1 LPGTK
6 VVSSYN
12 NLSLIYKGD
21 LGDRRQRGFGLG
33 RLEKALEFQLKA
45 LNIREQVLDK
55 NHPDLAQSY
64 NNIAMIYKAVK
75 DYEPAETYGEKA
87 VAILQR
93 LFPNGHPNL
102 ETAKRNLEGR
112 NMETVPFGRYFFRL
126 FRRRRF
132 KNARRA
138 QLPLTM
144 VVIWCQARI
153 P

>member
-102 ETAKRNLEGR
+102 ETAKRNLEGIWKR
-112 NMETVPFGRYFFRL
+112 CPSDDIFFVFSAEGGLRTPEGHN
-126 FRRRRF
+126 FR
-132 KNARRA
+132 
-138 QLPLTM
+138 
-144 VVIWCQARI
+144 
-153 P
+153 